1 MHENSLLED
10 QKHSNVNNN
19 NNKYEDGADSDWCG
33 ISSKKRL
40 QK

>member
-1 MHENSLLED
+1 MLIRFGVMTAL
-10 QKHSNVNNN
+10 NVNTE
-19 NNKYEDGADSDWCG
+19 YEDGADSDWCG